1 MVDSASESKGLV
13 ITVSG
18 PDDNGILERIARCC
32 DSAVV
37 NITEDIG
44 SCIGDQAIIALR
56 VVGTDDALDQL
67 CDSLSIEFPED
78 GKYSLAT
85 ADTPIASSDDRWQPF
100 RFRLVIRAQDDAG
113 LLAGVAGFL
122 NANKLSL
129 VFHRGERYL
138 PHIGSRSL
146 GSLHHFEFRVPLD
159 FNRSDF
165 QAKLE
170 DFAREEGLLQW
181 TLTIAITSD

>member
-18 PDDNGILERIARCC
+18 PDSVGILEKVASLC
-32 DSAVV
+32 DDAIV
-37 NITEDIG
+37 NITEDVG
-44 SCIGDQAIIALR
+44 SSIGDQAIIALR
-56 VVGTDDALDQL
+56 VVGNDDALDQL
-67 CDSLSIEFPED
+67 CESLSSAFPED

-85 ADTPIASSDDRWQPF
+85 ADTTLASSDDRWQPF
-100 RFRLVIRAQDDAG
+100 RFRLVIRAQDDVG
-113 LLAGVAGFL
+113 LLARVARFL
-122 NANKLSL
+122 YANNLSL

-146 GSLHHFEFRVPLD
+146 GSLHYFEFRVPLD

-181 TLTIAITSD
+181 TLSIAITSD